1 MLTIPVI
8 EDNPA
13 QAYAYIDFT
22 VTMADMKK
30 AADEGFPAL
39 FAGLAKLGVT
49 PVAAPFFNYRRIDMA
64 RTLDI
69 EVGVPVDRVAAP
81 EGAIK
86 FGELPAGKYAATT
99 HTGHHDGLYDATAML
114 IGWAKE
120 RGIAWD
126 VVEKS
131 DGAHFACRLEIYET
145 DPSEEP
151 DPEKWV
157 TGLQFK
163 TVG

>member
-1 MLTIPVI
+1 VLTIPI
-8 EDNPA
+8 IQDHA
-13 QAYAYIDFT
+13 ARAYAYIDFT
-22 VTMADMKK
+22 VTMAEIKK

-49 PVAAPFFNYRRIDMA
+49 PIGAPFFNYRRIDMA

-69 EVGVPVDRVAAP
+69 EVGVPVDRVVAP

-86 FGELPAGKYAATT
+86 FGELPAGKYAAMT
-99 HTGHHDGLYDATAML
+99 HTGHYDGLYDATAML

-145 DPSEEP
+145 DPSAEP
-151 DPEKWV
+151 DPAKWE
-157 TGLQFK
+157 TRLLFK
-163 TVG
+163 TAG

>member
-1 MLTIPVI
+1 VLTIPI
-8 EDNPA
+8 IQDHA
-13 QAYAYIDFT
+13 ARAYAYIDFT
-22 VTMADMKK
+22 VTMAEIKK

-49 PVAAPFFNYRRIDMA
+49 PIGAPFFNYRRIDMA

-86 FGELPAGKYAATT
+86 FGELPEGKYAAMT
-99 HTGHHDGLYDATAML
+99 HTGHYDGLYDATAML

-145 DPSEEP
+145 DPSAEP
-151 DPEKWV
+151 DPAKWE
-157 TGLQFK
+157 TRLLFK
-163 TVG
+163 TAG